1 MRPTPQPVGR
11 DERCA
16 MLARAER
23 TDGFFDREEA
33 NFLMDAVA
41 SVSKGTAILEV
52 SSYKGRSTLFL
63 LAAIQP
69 GQRLFSVDSFRTA
82 ASCKGPFLFIPRLQA
97 ITFDVVFIDG
107 DHSFMGVSQDL
118 ALGVELSCAGAI
130 PLCHDV
136 TGLFPDVWA
145 AT

>member
-1 MRPTPQPVGR
+1 MVSLIAKKLTSSWMRWHQFP
-11 DERCA
+11 
-16 MLARAER
+16 RAER
-23 TDGFFDREEA
+23 
-33 NFLMDAVA
+33 
-41 SVSKGTAILEV
+41 AILEV
-52 SSYKGRSTLFL
+52 SSYKGRRTLFL
-63 LAAIQP
+63 LATIQP

-82 ASCKGPFLFIPRLQA
+82 ASYKGPFLFIPRLQA
-97 ITFDVVFIDG
+97 ITYDVVFIDG

-130 PLCHDV
+130 LLCHDV